1 MAAWG
6 PRTVTRN
13 IKTERNTECPIMNS
27 PPFFY
32 RIQSSL
38 SRMQDEAST
47 GNIILK
53 SAENELDVL
62 VLLGISYARQL
73 PEVSAS
79 GIITHTNLVLAI
91 LPYYSQE
98 ILILI
103 TSLLSATIFENENQ
117 NLQECR
123 IDGTFVDCI

>member
-1 MAAWG
+1 
-6 PRTVTRN
+6 
-13 IKTERNTECPIMNS
+13 
-27 PPFFY
+27 
-32 RIQSSL
+32 
-38 SRMQDEAST
+38 MQDEAST

-53 SAENELDVL
+53 SADNELDVL

-103 TSLLSATIFENENQ
+103 TSLLSATILENENQ